1 MSFAA
6 STSLAPSGVSASPT
20 VEIEQ
25 PERLPVH
32 RAVALIVALS
42 LTLWSGIGM
51 AVYYLVG

>member
-1 MSFAA
+1 MSFA
-6 STSLAPSGVSASPT
+6 STSLAPSAANVPST
-20 VEIEQ
+20 VELEQ

>member
-20 VEIEQ
+20 VELEQ